1 MTDEYLNVAHRLSE
15 MAALIPDNIAIAEP
29 EFEHKFLFWGK
40 KARRDRNGK
49 RIYKTVTFCELDQDS
64 SRIARELAASGL
76 KPGMRIALMV
86 RQGIDFITLVFA
98 LYKAGAVLILI
109 DPGMG
114 ISRMLHCLREAQPS
128 GFAAIPAVHAAR
140 FFLKKWFPASKF
152 NLTVGKRYFWGGLSL
167 AEIRKKPKGEPFMVR
182 TKPEDPA
189 AVIFTSGSTGPAKGV
204 LYSHRIFDTQV
215 EQVAERYQIKPG
227 EIDLAGFP
235 FFGLFNAAM
244 GTTAIIPDMDPTHP
258 ALIDPKLFLEAADD
272 WKITQSFGSPALWNR
287 VLDYCLAQNRRLDT
301 LKRAISAGAPI
312 NFALLEKF
320 LKCISPEGEAF
331 TPYGATESLP
341 VASIGAREVLSQTAE
356 KTKKGGG
363 ICVGK
368 RFSKIEWCVIPIS
381 DRPIEKLSNVNPLPL
396 GEIGELA
403 VCGPQVTKRYVT
415 RLEANSVAKM
425 TDEQG
430 RIWHRIGDV
439 GYLDDQDRFWFCG
452 RKAHR
457 VETREKTF
465 FSIPCEY
472 IAIGHPKIFRA
483 ALVGIPDGQGKKFPV
498 LLVEPFKDQYP
509 KSEAEKLQMEKEVK
523 ALTKQSE
530 ITKEIDKI
538 IVWASFPVD
547 VRHNAKINREL
558 LAVQT
563 EELLKKSAD
572 SSKK

>member
-15 MAALIPDNIAIAEP
+15 MAALLPDNIAIAEP
-29 EFEHKFLFWGK
+29 EFEKKFLFWGK

-49 RIYKTVTFCELDQDS
+49 RIYKTVTFRELDQDS
-64 SRIARELAASGL
+64 SRIAREMANSGL
-76 KPGMRIALMV
+76 KPGMKIALMV

-109 DPGMG
+109 DPGMR
-114 ISRMLHCLREAQPS
+114 INRMLHCLREARPN
-128 GFAAIPAVHAAR
+128 GFAAISAVHAAR
-140 FFLKKWFPASKF
+140 LFLKKWFPSAKF
-152 NLTVGKRYFWGGLSL
+152 NLTVGKRFFWGGLSL
-167 AEIRKKPKGEPFMVR
+167 AKIRKKPLGEPFMVQ

-227 EIDLAGFP
+227 EVDLAGFP

-244 GTTAIIPDMDPTHP
+244 GTTAVIPDMDPTHP

-272 WKITQSFGSPALWNR
+272 WKISQSFGSPALWNR
-287 VLDYCLAQNRRLDT
+287 VLDYCLAHHRRIET

-320 LKCISPEGEAF
+320 LKCINPEGEAF

-368 RFSKIEWCVIPIS
+368 RFAKIEWCVIPIS
-381 DRPIEKLSNVNPLPL
+381 DRPIEKLADVKPLPL

-425 TDEQG
+425 TDDQG

-457 VETREKTF
+457 VETRDKTF

-472 IAIGHPKIFRA
+472 IAVGHPKIFRA
-483 ALVGIPDGQGKKFPV
+483 ALVGIPDGLGKKFPV
-498 LLVEPFKDQYP
+498 LLVEPFKDQFP
-509 KSEAEKLQMEKEVK
+509 KSDREKVQLENEVL
-523 ALTKQSE
+523 ALTRQSD
-530 ITKEIDKI
+530 ITKQIDKI
-538 IVWASFPVD
+538 IVWPSFPVD

-563 EELLKKSAD
+563 EELLKNLANP
-572 SSKK
+572 SKK